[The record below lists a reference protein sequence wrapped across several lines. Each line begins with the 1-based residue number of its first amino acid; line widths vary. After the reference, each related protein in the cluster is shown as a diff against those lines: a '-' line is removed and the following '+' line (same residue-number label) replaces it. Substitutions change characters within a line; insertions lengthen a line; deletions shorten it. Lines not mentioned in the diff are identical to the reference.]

1 MNIRMIGI
9 ICMIS
14 LYGKFAYG
22 QINKYDA
29 CNSTQEDINYVRELI
44 YSGKLTLDSIFSHGS
59 GLSCYFADA
68 AYLNIKDGCN
78 ASFQHAQKIG
88 CKLRLLQRSE
98 FTAPTRTPG
107 KPTPNASQQ
116 PSPQNRTASPPP
128 QPKPTAI
135 KGGNRNKCIKHSKAK
150 EQYGYNFTNNCNE
163 TVYVEIVRETD
174 GGLYHFILKP
184 GETTRHFWGEGKSKF
199 RACKG
204 GDSTALDAC
213 GG

>member
-1 MNIRMIGI
+1 MADIFYYDSTSACESKEYLSRPGGDYRDR
-9 ICMIS
+9 S
-14 LYGKFAYG
+14 VRYYG
-22 QINKYDA
+22 
-29 CNSTQEDINYVRELI
+29 CELRY
-44 YSGKLTLDSIFSHGS
+44 YS
-59 GLSCYFADA
+59 
-68 AYLNIKDGCN
+68 
-78 ASFQHAQKIG
+78 
-88 CKLRLLQRSE
+88 RSE
-98 FTAPTRTPG
+98 FTKRFA

-128 QPKPTAI
+128 SQPKPTAI

-174 GGLYHFILKP
+174 GGLYHFTLKP